1 MSAMGKLLLEIQEFV
16 DPFVYMGATNETILE
31 QFDDLYK
38 GSPNYS
44 YMRSII
50 EEQITS
56 RQFLREG

>member
-1 MSAMGKLLLEIQEFV
+1 MSAMGNLLLEIQEFV
-16 DPFVYMGATNETILE
+16 DPLVYMGATNETILE

>member
-1 MSAMGKLLLEIQEFV
+1 MGNLLLEIQEFV
-16 DPFVYMGATNETILE
+16 DPLVYMGATNETILE

>member
-1 MSAMGKLLLEIQEFV
+1 MSAMGNLLIEIQEFV
-16 DPFVYMGATNETILE
+16 DPLVYMGATNETILE